1 MKSRRKELFPKVT
14 DAQWNDWK
22 WQVKNRIETLEDL
35 KKYIKLTKNEEA
47 GIKKTLETLRMAITP
62 YYLSLIDPKD
72 PNDPVRKQAI
82 PTVAETHVSDADLRD
97 PLHEDVDSP
106 TPGLTHRY
114 PDRVLML
121 ITDQCSM
128 YCRHCTRRRF
138 AGQHDCASP
147 KDRIEKAIE
156 YIEKTPQVRDVLL
169 SGGDALL
176 VSDAKLEYIIKR
188 LRAIKHVEVIRIGSR
203 VPVVCP
209 QRITPEL
216 VNMLKKYHPVWLN
229 THFNHPNE
237 ITEESAA
244 ACARLADAGI
254 PLGNQSVLLR
264 GVNDSVSTMKALV
277 CGLVK
282 IRVRPYYIYQC
293 DLSMGLEHFRTPVSK
308 GIEIIEGLRGHVSGF
323 AVPTFVVDA
332 PGGGGK
338 IPVMPQYLIS
348 LGGGKAILRNFE
360 GVITTYTEPTD
371 YDNSASLAIDRKN
384 LKTEGVSQL
393 LSLPHQAISLEPMGL
408 ERYKKAEK
416 WHSQKEEKPA
426 KRGRKASAKAPE
438 AEAAGTNPNKAGR
451 PEALLEGQ
459 NAQPKRRGRKPKALL
474 EAEMEAAGPKRRGRK
489 TQKTDKEEAN
499 KKRNKVKVEAAAE
512 PKRRGRKPSADK
524 KKAVPSEPKRRG
536 RKKKI
541 IPPGI
546 LAALP
551 HRKKK
556 NAANPAI
563 APAALPEQ
571 DSKPAKSP
579 ETQESTT
586 L

>member
-82 PTVAETHVSDADLRD
+82 PTAAETHVSDADLLD

-438 AEAAGTNPNKAGR
+438 AEAAGTNPSKAGR

-489 TQKTDKEEAN
+489 AQKTDKEEAN